1 MSYHPIVGKQTE
13 LFLSGITEIPEP
25 QKAILTKESLKVIKA
40 AGPSTKGRQNVGLV
54 VGYVQS
60 GKTMSLT
67 CVSAL
72 ARDNGYGHIII
83 LCGVTREL
91 FMQNM
96 KRVVKDLIEPGKM
109 AFLAKETPRK
119 TEAQFYRGKFNLF
132 KQSKGK
138 NATVVTFLLKHSSHI
153 NSLASILETV
163 GDDGRGIPTLVI
175 DDEAHMAGINTA
187 FTKDDE
193 SDVYKALKT
202 LRSKIE
208 DYAYLQYTATP
219 QAPLLVQLGDCVSPE
234 FAIVL
239 TPGEGYAG
247 GREFF
252 PSKSNKDLIID
263 IPDKELPESRE
274 AELPSSP
281 PASFKDALWK
291 FLIGV
296 ADNLAND
303 RRDSV
308 RSMLIHPH
316 SLTSWHWLYKEFTED
331 CLNFAQGTLLSDD
344 GSDKAALIKV
354 FTQAH
359 KELKAT
365 CTDLSSIEAIIDA
378 LPEAI
383 EHAKSGIMVVNSTNK
398 EAVQWNIAN
407 IMIGGEVLGVG
418 FTVKGLTISY
428 MLRTSPK
435 GQIDSMQQ
443 RARFFGYRGKD
454 LSLTRVY
461 LSAETHAAF
470 RDYVKHEE
478 GTREELKKM
487 QEAGQSLKKWRRNFL
502 IRAGMQ
508 LTRNSIQSLLTQTTD
523 LAKITY
529 PMLPFIKFEEHN
541 PNHLKLID
549 EVVKKWGLKL
559 DKATKKTW
567 TEAQR
572 HLSAYIEADVV
583 LDDIIA
589 KFSWSNEKDTARWDA
604 TFYLLKLMVDEARK
618 DGKKMEFKVMIMR
631 PSERGLGER
640 GVTNGS
646 WGLLQGS
653 NPSNG
658 YPGDNSMADPDI
670 TTIQLHCYTFKH
682 GRTEAVIGENI
693 VVPIIIPAK
702 RDSKTMQLIIQS

>member
-1 MSYHPIVGKQTE
+1 MSYNPIVGKQTE
-13 LFLSGITEIPEP
+13 LFLGGITEIPEP

-60 GKTMSLT
+60 GKTMNMT

-83 LCGVTREL
+83 LCGVTKEL
-91 FMQNM
+91 FKQNM

-119 TEAQFYRGKFNLF
+119 TEGAFYRGKFRLF

-153 NSLASILETV
+153 NNLASILESI
-163 GDDGRGIPTLVI
+163 GDDGLGIPTLVI
-175 DDEAHMAGINTA
+175 DDEAHMAGMNTA

-193 SDVYKALKT
+193 SDVYKALKN
-202 LRSKIE
+202 LRSKIG

-252 PSKSNKDLIID
+252 PSKSNKDLIVD
-263 IPDKELPESRE
+263 IPEKELPESSD
-274 AELPSSP
+274 ADLPSSP
-281 PASFKDALWK
+281 PASFKYALWK

-303 RRDSV
+303 RRDTV

-331 CLNFAQGTLLSDD
+331 CLNFAQGTLLGDD
-344 GSDKAALIKV
+344 ESDKAALEKV
-354 FTQAH
+354 FAKAH

-365 CTDLSSIEAIIDA
+365 CAELSCLEAIIEA

-461 LSAETHAAF
+461 LSAETHSAF

-487 QEAGQSLKKWRRNFL
+487 QEAGKSLKKWRRNFL

-508 LTRNSIQSLLTQTTD
+508 LTRKSIQSLLTQTTD

-529 PMLPFIKFEEHN
+529 PMLPFFKFEEHN
-541 PNHLKLID
+541 PEHLKLLEDIS
-549 EVVKKWGLKL
+549 KNWGLKL

-567 TEAQR
+567 TEAQQ
-572 HLSAYIEADVV
+572 HLSAYVDADVV

-589 KFSWSNEKDTARWDA
+589 KFNWSNEKDTARWDSS
-604 TFYLLKLMVDEARK
+604 FYLMKLMVDEARK
-618 DGKKMEFKVMIMR
+618 DGKKLEFKVMVMR

-658 YPGDNSMADPDI
+658 YPGDNSMADPDV

-682 GRTEAVIGENI
+682 GRTDSVIGENI

-702 RDSKTMQLIIQS
+702 RDSKAMQLIMQS

>member
-13 LFLSGITEIPEP
+13 LFLSGITEIPDP
-25 QKAILTKESLKVIKA
+25 QKAILTKESLNVIKA
-40 AGPSTKGRQNVGLV
+40 AGPSAKGRQNVGLV

-67 CVSAL
+67 CVSSL

-91 FMQNM
+91 FKQNM

-119 TEAQFYRGKFNLF
+119 AEAAFYRGKFKLF

-153 NSLASILETV
+153 NNLASILETV
-163 GDDGRGIPTLVI
+163 GDDGLGIATLVI
-175 DDEAHMAGINTA
+175 DDEAHMAGMNTA

-193 SDVYKALKT
+193 SDVYKALKN
-202 LRSKIE
+202 LRSKIA

-239 TPGEGYAG
+239 TPGDGYAG

-263 IPDKELPESRE
+263 IPEKELPESSE
-274 AELPSSP
+274 ADLPSSP

-331 CLNFAQGTLLSDD
+331 CLNFAEGTLLSDD
-344 GSDKAALIKV
+344 ESDKAALVKV
-354 FTQAH
+354 FAKAH
-359 KELKAT
+359 KELNAT
-365 CTDLSSIEAIIDA
+365 CADLSGLEAILEA

-487 QEAGQSLKKWRRNFL
+487 QEAGKSLKKWRRNFL

-508 LTRNSIQSLLTQTTD
+508 LTRKNIQSLLTQATD

-529 PMLPFIKFEEHN
+529 PMLPYVKFEEHN
-541 PNHLKLID
+541 PEHLKLID
-549 EVVKKWGLKL
+549 EISKNWGLKL

-567 TEAQR
+567 TDAQK
-572 HLSAYIEADVV
+572 HLSAYISADVV

-589 KFSWSNEKDTARWDA
+589 KFNWSNEKDTARWDA
-604 TFYLLKLMVDEARK
+604 TFYLLKLLVDEASR
-618 DGKKMEFKVMIMR
+618 DGKKMEFKVMVMR

-658 YPGDNSMADPDI
+658 YPGDNSMADPDV
-670 TTIQLHCYTFKH
+670 TTIQLHCYTFKQ
-682 GRTEAVIGENI
+682 GRTDAIIAENI

-702 RDSKTMQLIIQS
+702 RDSKTMQLIMQS

>member
-13 LFLSGITEIPEP
+13 LFLGGITEIPEP

-40 AGPSTKGRQNVGLV
+40 AGPSAKGRQNVGLV

-60 GKTMSLT
+60 GKTMSMT

-83 LCGVTREL
+83 LCGVTKEL
-91 FMQNM
+91 FKQNM

-119 TEAQFYRGKFNLF
+119 TEATFYRGKFRLF
-132 KQSKGK
+132 RQSKGK

-153 NSLASILETV
+153 NNLASILETV
-163 GDDGRGIPTLVI
+163 GDDGLGIPTLVI
-175 DDEAHMAGINTA
+175 DDEAHMAGMNTA

-193 SDVYKALKT
+193 SDVYKALKN
-202 LRSKIE
+202 LRSKID

-252 PSKSNKDLIID
+252 PSKSNTNLIID
-263 IPDKELPESRE
+263 IPEKELPESSD
-274 AELPSSP
+274 ADLPNSP

-296 ADNLAND
+296 ADNLAKD

-316 SLTSWHWLYKEFTED
+316 SLTSWHWLYKGFTED
-331 CLNFAQGTLLSDD
+331 CLDFAQGTLLGDD
-344 GSDKAALIKV
+344 ESDKATLVKV
-354 FTQAH
+354 FAKAH

-365 CTDLSSIEAIIDA
+365 CAELSCLDSIIEAM
-378 LPEAI
+378 PEAI

-487 QEAGQSLKKWRRNFL
+487 QEAGKSLKKWRRNFL

-508 LTRNSIQSLLTQTTD
+508 LTRKSIQSLLTQTTD

-529 PMLPFIKFEEHN
+529 PMLPYIKFEEHN
-541 PNHLKLID
+541 PEHLKLLEDIS
-549 EVVKKWGLKL
+549 KNWGLKL

-567 TEAQR
+567 TEAQQ
-572 HLSAYIEADVV
+572 HLSTYLDADVV

-589 KFSWSNEKDTARWDA
+589 KFNWSNEKDTARWDS
-604 TFYLLKLMVDEARK
+604 TFYLMKLMVDEARK
-618 DGKKMEFKVMIMR
+618 DGKKLEFKVMVMR

-658 YPGDNSMADPDI
+658 YPGDNSMADPDF

-682 GRTEAVIGENI
+682 GRTDSVIGENI

-702 RDSKTMQLIIQS
+702 RDSKAMQLIMQS